1 MNANIVIENRD
12 LSLEDIISIW
22 KSKKPINL
30 ADVLWQ
36 NVSESRA
43 VLEKLLSTGGHSI
56 YGINTGFGSLCNTVI
71 PEFELDQLQYNLVRS
86 HACGTGNYISKESSR
101 LVLLL
106 KIISLSKGNSCI
118 RSETLQFLIK
128 LYNEDI
134 IPAIPEMG
142 SLGASGDLA
151 PLAHLS
157 LPI

>member
-1 MNANIVIENRD
+1 LALCVIP
-12 LSLEDIISIW
+12 L
-22 KSKKPINL
+22 
-30 ADVLWQ
+30 
-36 NVSESRA
+36 
-43 VLEKLLSTGGHSI
+43 
-56 YGINTGFGSLCNTVI
+56 F

-86 HACGTGNYISKESSR
+86 HACGTGNHISKDSSR

-118 RSETLQFLIK
+118 RTETLKFLIK

-134 IPAIPEMG
+134 IPVIPEMG

-157 LPI
+157 LPLIGEGFVWKNDLIISTYEFLQSSYIKIPGLKGKRRFGFIERNSIFPISLGRCLQSKS